1 MNHTIFNVELLGCG
15 QDLSLVAN
23 GNKYYIDL
31 SRGGFKYDETEF
43 ANVQFESHHSKD
55 FDTYEQAFWKL
66 SALLREFG
74 RGDYSWE
81 DRCKKVEE
89 AK

>member
-1 MNHTIFNVELLGCG
+1 MNHIIFNVELIGYG

-23 GNKYYIDL
+23 GDKYYIIL
-31 SRGGFKYDETEF
+31 SRGGFKYG
-43 ANVQFESHHSKD
+43 VRFESHHSKY
-55 FDTYEQAFWKL
+55 FDTYEQAFRKL
-66 SALLREFG
+66 SELLLEFG
-74 RGDYSWE
+74 LGYYSWE